1 MINASRI
8 HIVRMIF
15 LLFFTLTNLRWDYK
29 GIINNCLLF
38 YFSIMTKK

>member
-15 LLFFTLTNLRWDYK
+15 LLFFMLTNLRWDYDN
-29 GIINNCLLF
+29 IINGP
-38 YFSIMTKK
+38 

>member
-15 LLFFTLTNLRWDYK
+15 LLFFMLTNLRWDYVN
-29 GIINNCLLF
+29 IING
-38 YFSIMTKK
+38 S